1 MPLSGQ
7 ILRFERSSNK
17 DGSGLRTVVFF
28 KGCPLRCK
36 WCSTPESQHFYLE
49 VGFSRALCIKC
60 GKCVQSCPKGLIM
73 SREGMPYMPNSYSCD
88 SCGKCKDIC
97 LKNAVKLYGAQMSI
111 ADVMAEISKDEI
123 FFHHGGGVTLS
134 GGEVLAQPHFAYE
147 ILVQCHELGIDTT
160 VETSCFAKWTTI
172 EPMLRFLNHMYID
185 VKIMD
190 DKVHRSYVGVS
201 NKLILENI
209 MKIDAMSNTAFTL
222 RVPFIPGVND
232 NMNNFEQLCEFV
244 MPLKNIRAVEVLPYH
259 RLGVETYKNLGLEN
273 PFADCLPPSRNSME
287 RVVRPLNRLRG
298 LPVRIL

>member
-1 MPLSGQ
+1 MWREAQEYNAALRENPDRFLMTEEEKQ
-7 ILRFERSSNK
+7 HIKEHPVIAAQEILKPISYIQDILPIIEHHHENWDGTGYPNK
-17 DGSGLRTVVFF
+17 
-28 KGCPLRCK
+28 
-36 WCSTPESQHFYLE
+36 
-49 VGFSRALCIKC
+49 
-60 GKCVQSCPKGLIM
+60 
-73 SREGMPYMPNSYSCD
+73 
-88 SCGKCKDIC
+88 
-97 LKNAVKLYGAQMSI
+97 
-111 ADVMAEISKDEI
+111 ISKDEI